1 MAEANGEKLL
11 TELNDFLN
19 DDAKANAASG
29 EENDSALPFETIEEY
44 IGEPN
49 GFSDVTAKVL
59 KKVTAVFDLAVKYNR
74 HSSDYLKSCSQLEKG
89 IKFLGTSCLIK
100 FALEQKKHVFPELG
114 QLNTAN
120 LYTMASV
127 QFNKIDRALT
137 EYMEQKQTVNDAL
150 LDMEFRYYH
159 LMERIRATEVKLHT
173 YRDKLI
179 IGEPDYNPLIHGLA
193 FTEKSWTKS
202 IHEHDEP
209 LPFRRARA
217 FSASNNQLR
226 AADMTAVGSQLPA
239 AGTRQS
245 VGSDQQSDNDG
256 LMSPDKVEE
265 KSLLT
270 PHSSLLTENTPDSS
284 LLTEKVPLIT
294 EPPAYIDI
302 LINAMKR
309 SAEAGEEEGTVT
321 FTNEEM
327 RQLAKDQDFCAFE
340 PEMAAQIR
348 KIIAEIDSG

>member
-1 MAEANGEKLL
+1 MAGTNGEKLL
-11 TELNDFLN
+11 NELNEFLN
-19 DDAKANAASG
+19 DDVKDNAASG

-44 IGEPN
+44 IGVPN

-120 LYTMASV
+120 LYTMASIH
-127 QFNKIDRALT
+127 FNKIDRALT

-193 FTEKSWTKS
+193 FTEKSWTRS

-209 LPFRRARA
+209 MPFQRARA
-217 FSASNNQLR
+217 FSASN
-226 AADMTAVGSQLPA
+226 SQLPA
-239 AGTRQS
+239 ADMPAAGSQQS
-245 VGSDQQSDNDG
+245 VVNDQLSDNDG
-256 LMSPDKVEE
+256 VMSPDKDEE

-284 LLTEKVPLIT
+284 LLTDNIPLIT

-309 SAEAGEEEGTVT
+309 AAEAGEEEGTIT

-327 RQLAKDQDFCAFE
+327 RQLVKDQDFCDFE
-340 PEMAAQIR
+340 PEMAAQMR